1 MCGIVAAVAQRPI
14 AEVLL
19 FGLKAL
25 EYRGYDSAGLYVT
38 NPDGHDFLL
47 KNTGKVAALE
57 QDVQKSKAEGSLG
70 IAHTRWATH
79 GGATAVNAHPH
90 QVGDITLVHNGIIEN
105 YQELRITLQGQ
116 GYVFKSAT
124 DTEVLT
130 ALIDSQYQQC
140 QDGLTALR
148 RALASV
154 KGSYAVAMVVKGES
168 DRFYVARNGSPLVL
182 GLGIGENFAASDV
195 LALVPVTSRFIYL
208 EDGDVGVVGLKAIE
222 LYSLDGKR
230 VERHA
235 QAVELNPEVL
245 GKGHYKHYM
254 QKEIFEQPEALRN
267 TLMGRLTD
275 DNVSSLAFGCNS
287 AAALSTAACAAGA
300 GAAAHAPAGTAEAE
314 SDVLA
319 ERLKNIKHIEIV
331 ACGTSYHAGLIGKYF
346 IEEYTNVSTNVTVA
360 SEYRYKHTVVPEHSL
375 FVTISQSGETA
386 DTLAALNLA
395 KRQGYEETLCIC
407 NVANSSLVR
416 ESHFSFLT
424 RAGTEI
430 GVASTKAFTTQLL
443 ALNILMLALGRANGS
458 ITEEKGAEFVAAL
471 EVAPDLMQK
480 VLELD
485 GALEDLA
492 WDFVGKEHCLYLGR
506 GPMYPLALE
515 GALKLKEISYI
526 HAEGYAAGELKHGP
540 IALID
545 DKMPVIVVAPD
556 NELLPKLVSN
566 IEEVRARGGRL
577 YVFSDSS
584 AKIVNDH
591 ASDDAASCAAGAE
604 EHDTKAL
611 GSACRVMSISSTKA
625 NPIVSPMLFTIPLQL
640 LAYHVAVIS
649 GTDVDQP
656 RNLAKSVTVE

>member
-19 FGLKAL
+19 FGLHAL

-38 NPDGHDFLL
+38 DSVGNDFLI
-47 KNTGKVAALE
+47 KNTGKVSVLE
-57 QDVQKSKAEGSLG
+57 QEVHACAANGTLG

-79 GGATAVNAHPH
+79 GAASVVNAHPH

-105 YQELRITLQGQ
+105 YKELKIYLQGL

-124 DTEVLT
+124 DTEGLA
-130 ALIDSQYQQC
+130 ALIDACYHQEKDILQGLRKALSQ
-140 QDGLTALR
+140 
-148 RALASV
+148 V
-154 KGSYAVAMVVKGES
+154 KGSYALAMVVRGDNEH
-168 DRFYVARNGSPLVL
+168 FYVARNGSPLVI
-182 GLGIGENFAASDV
+182 GRGFGENFAASDV

-208 EDGDVGVVGLKAIE
+208 EDGDIGVVGLNEIALFDAEGHAIE
-222 LYSLDGKR
+222 RETKS
-230 VERHA
+230 
-235 QAVELNPEVL
+235 VELNAESL

-254 QKEIFEQPEALRN
+254 QKEIFEQPEALQN
-267 TLMGRLTD
+267 TMLGRLDKDNVNEAAFGYNQDYLAD
-275 DNVSSLAFGCNS
+275 DNLDAKILF
-287 AAALSTAACAAGA
+287 
-300 GAAAHAPAGTAEAE
+300 AEC
-314 SDVLA
+314 
-319 ERLKNIKHIEIV
+319 LKNIKHIEIV

-346 IEEYTNVSTNVTVA
+346 IEEYTGVSANVTVA
-360 SEYRYKHTVVPEHSL
+360 SEYRYKRTVVPEHSL

-416 ESHFSFLT
+416 ESGYAFLT

-443 ALNILMLALGRANGS
+443 ALNLLMLALGRANGS
-458 ITEEKGAEFVAAL
+458 IDSNKGREFVQAL
-471 EVAPDLMQK
+471 KDAPAQISK

-485 GALEDLA
+485 AQINDLA
-492 WDFVGKEHCLYLGR
+492 WDFVGKAHCLYLGR

-545 DKMPVIVVAPD
+545 EQMPVIVVAPD
-556 NELLPKLVSN
+556 NELLPKLISN

-577 YVFSDSS
+577 YVFSDSAEKLLSEHNHEDESRDLFNQENKESLGPS
-584 AKIVNDH
+584 ASNF
-591 ASDDAASCAAGAE
+591 
-604 EHDTKAL
+604 
-611 GSACRVMSISSTKA
+611 CRVLHISKSKA
-625 NPIVSPMLFTIPLQL
+625 HPIVSPMLFTIPLQL
-640 LAYHVAVIS
+640 LAYHVAVIN